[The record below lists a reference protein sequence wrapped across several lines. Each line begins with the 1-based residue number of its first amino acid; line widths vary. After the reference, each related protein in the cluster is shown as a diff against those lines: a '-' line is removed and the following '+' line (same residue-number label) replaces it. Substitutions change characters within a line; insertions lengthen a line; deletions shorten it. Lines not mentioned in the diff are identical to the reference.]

1 MTKNFSMKVQLFG
14 KILLI
19 GLKERVTIPTK
30 SLQLVIVQ
38 LNSENK
44 RENKQFKR
52 SCLCI
57 VTHCILPCK
66 SNVFNIQED
75 ESQEHLETDCTGVS
89 HESCGLHLEKER
101 GKLKNLLLQWLM

>member
-1 MTKNFSMKVQLFG
+1 MTTNFSMKVQLFG

-44 RENKQFKR
+44 TENKQFKK
-52 SCLCI
+52 SCLCN
-57 VTHCILPCK
+57 VTQCILPC
-66 SNVFNIQED
+66 E
-75 ESQEHLETDCTGVS
+75 ECLWLLLLETGCRVNLSTLVLSPVFKDDI
-89 HESCGLHLEKER
+89 ESKE
-101 GKLKNLLLQWLM
+101 

>member
-1 MTKNFSMKVQLFG
+1 MSIKAGRSLKRCLTALCMTTNFSMKVQLFG

-44 RENKQFKR
+44 TENKQFKK
-52 SCLCI
+52 SCFCN
-57 VTHCILPCK
+57 VTHCILPC
-66 SNVFNIQED
+66 E
-75 ESQEHLETDCTGVS
+75 ECLCTLLLETGCRV
-89 HESCGLHLEKER
+89 
-101 GKLKNLLLQWLM
+101 N

>member
-19 GLKERVTIPTK
+19 GLKEWVTVPTK

-44 RENKQFKR
+44 TENKQFKK

-57 VTHCILPCK
+57 VTHCILPCEEC
-66 SNVFNIQED
+66 SW
-75 ESQEHLETDCTGVS
+75 T
-89 HESCGLHLEKER
+89 
-101 GKLKNLLLQWLM
+101 LLQETGCRVNLSTLVLSPVFKDDI